1 MRLYVY
7 FAEVDVV
14 SVIALVR
21 SSLKADLQ
29 LSQFVRSV
37 PEADID
43 NISMAL
49 KKGSRTISRERLCWL
64 CYF

>member
-7 FAEVDVV
+7 FAEVDVI

-21 SSLKADLQ
+21 SALKADLK

-43 NISMAL
+43 NISMA
-49 KKGSRTISRERLCWL
+49 
-64 CYF
+64 